1 MADKVVDASALAA
14 VAFDE
19 ADAER
24 VMAEI
29 GGHRLHAPALLA
41 FEVMNTAW
49 KKAQRHR
56 ARAQAFL
63 DALDLLWHL
72 DLKYRDVDHR
82 AIVMLGLETNLTAY
96 DASYVWLAR
105 SLQMPLVSLD
115 RRQMAIFERR

>member
-14 VAFDE
+14 IAFAE

-24 VMAEI
+24 VMAQIE
-29 GGHRLHAPALLA
+29 GHRLHAPALLA

-56 ARAQAFL
+56 AYAHVFL
-63 DALDLLWHL
+63 DALDLVWAL

-82 AIVMLGLETNLTAY
+82 AIVELGLETNLTAY